1 MVMVPFKREKKN
13 LHSYL
18 MPYFE
23 FKKENVLI
31 AKES

>member
-23 FKKENVLI
+23 FEKKMYLLP
-31 AKES
+31 KES